1 MDDLI
6 LWLLPAEIQK
16 MLLAYMR
23 NRQIFIGKR
32 KAMSCDWPFVYF
44 PGGFI
49 SLLFGDYTNIHMKI
63 SVYTPLTV
71 ENISS

>member
-1 MDDLI
+1 
-6 LWLLPAEIQK
+6 
-16 MLLAYMR
+16 
-23 NRQIFIGKR
+23 
-32 KAMSCDWPFVYF
+32 MSCDWPFVYF

-71 ENISS
+71 ENISSWRNSFGLGSIFVNKMNTYL